1 MTPLRITK
9 DHSAFS
15 FTAAA
20 APVAEVDSGALV
32 VLETSDEAYEKLS
45 RGVPYQELHSQMNAV
60 TGPLAVRGA
69 EPGDALRVTLI
80 EIGILR
86 AWAAWIPGFGILGRR
101 TETQQVA
108 EVPLADGHL
117 CIGRQLRVPLDPMVG
132 CIGVAPRRG
141 VGSAIG
147 QCGPWGGNMDLREFR
162 LGTSLCL
169 PVFHP
174 GALLS
179 LGDVHAAMGAGEP
192 CFVAIEA
199 SAEVM
204 VRIDLEKGRRL
215 DHPGCISRGDGLP
228 RHGAKPV
235 GGPEVRLRTGFRA
248 SDRRVRPSAVRG
260 VHVCQCVHGMASGRA
275 GMADGPRV
283 CSASR
288 CDFIGRWIRPLRE
301 SFRCRH
307 SSIARPV
314 HGPRVPRRGSAYRIT
329 RIVSLPSIIR
339 PSRVRPV
346 RTTSTSPAPATAN
359 AFVLTCTTR
368 SGTPSPLTS

>member
-162 LGTSLCL
+162 PGTSLCL

-199 SAEVM
+199 SAEVT

-215 DHPGCISRGDGLP
+215 EHPRLDLPEGTAFLGMGQSLWAAQKSACEQAFEHLISECGLQPFEAFAFASACMEWRLGGPAWPMALAYVPRPGATSSGDGFGRSGSLSDAVTPRLP
-228 RHGAKPV
+228 GLCTVRASRA
-235 GGPEVRLRTGFRA
+235 GGPPTVSPESCPFPR
-248 SDRRVRPSAVRG
+248 S
-260 VHVCQCVHGMASGRA
+260 SGHRQ
-275 GMADGPRV
+275 
-283 CSASR
+283 
-288 CDFIGRWIRPLRE
+288 
-301 SFRCRH
+301 
-307 SSIARPV
+307 
-314 HGPRVPRRGSAYRIT
+314 
-329 RIVSLPSIIR
+329 
-339 PSRVRPV
+339 
-346 RTTSTSPAPATAN
+346 
-359 AFVLTCTTR
+359 
-368 SGTPSPLTS
+368 